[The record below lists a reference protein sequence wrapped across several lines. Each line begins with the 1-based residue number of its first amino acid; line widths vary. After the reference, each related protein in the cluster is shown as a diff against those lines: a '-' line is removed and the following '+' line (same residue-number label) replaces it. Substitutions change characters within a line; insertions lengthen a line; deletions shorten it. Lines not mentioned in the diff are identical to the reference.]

1 LKKSPVN
8 KGQKSAS
15 LKKKQTAVTDNSD
28 QSDDEPLFKKVKV
41 APSDE
46 ELTDLIEQ
54 LLEDANLEEVTMNK
68 LCQQVPTYW

>member
-1 LKKSPVN
+1 MMNCLVLEL
-8 KGQKSAS
+8 Q
-15 LKKKQTAVTDNSD
+15 
-28 QSDDEPLFKKVKV
+28 
-41 APSDE
+41 DE